1 MATYI
6 VHIINGK
13 GTENKGTHDFNTLGE
28 AIEYMDSY
36 RCDDSDSH
44 YTRDNYKDYG
54 SEELNNHCDYLT
66 LIKEYN
72 GDSVELIHC
81 SAFASF
87 NVWHRLHNPTPVIA
101 LLSEANA
108 GSYPAAVHEL
118 YEVRRIV
125 TYRDGDDY
133 NGLAS
138 DQWLPKVMWLLEA
151 KASHFQFVW

>member
-1 MATYI
+1 MAAFI
-6 VHIINGK
+6 VHVINGK

-44 YTRDNYKDYG
+44 YTGDNYKDYG

-87 NVWHRLHNPTPVIA
+87 NVWHR
-101 LLSEANA
+101 
-108 GSYPAAVHEL
+108 
-118 YEVRRIV
+118 
-125 TYRDGDDY
+125 DGYDY

-138 DQWLPKVMWLLEA
+138 DQWLLEA